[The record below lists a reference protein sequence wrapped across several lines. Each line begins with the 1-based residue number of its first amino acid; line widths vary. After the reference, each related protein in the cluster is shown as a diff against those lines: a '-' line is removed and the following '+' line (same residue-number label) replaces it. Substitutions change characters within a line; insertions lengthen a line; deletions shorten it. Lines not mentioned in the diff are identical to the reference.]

1 MTNIWIVYV
10 QDTYKDRIM
19 KFTNKNQFLY
29 TVGNFFQFVYP
40 NQVFP
45 DGKGNIYITDTGN
58 NRVLLITR

>member
-1 MTNIWIVYV
+1 
-10 QDTYKDRIM
+10 M
-19 KFTNKNQFLY
+19 KFTNKDQFLY

-58 NRVLLITR
+58 NRVLLYNEVV